1 MPIAISI
8 EHVTHEGPG
17 RLGALL
23 TQLGFAVRRIQAGV
37 EPLTPEAQTDA
48 DLLVVMGGPIDIA
61 DAEEY
66 PFLDDEIAL
75 VRDRLEAGRPTLGV
89 CLGAQIMAK
98 ALGGEVRPMEKKEI
112 GWHPVELT
120 DRGRR
125 SALAALQDRP
135 VLHWHGS
142 EFTLPPG
149 AEQLAR
155 TDACENQAFQ
165 FRRHGLALQF
175 HPEVTRQQIEPWLV
189 GAVNEIRS
197 EGLSAK
203 TLRKQT
209 REHADALD
217 SPCRKLLIDWLESRA

>member
-1 MPIAISI
+1 MPIAVSI

-17 RLGALL
+17 RFGALL
-23 TQLGFAVRRIQAGV
+23 TQLGFGMRRIQAGD
-37 EPLTPEAQTDA
+37 EPLTPEAQKDA

-61 DAEEY
+61 DAKHY
-66 PFLDDEIAL
+66 PFIKDEIAL
-75 VRDRLEAGRPTLGV
+75 VRERLEGGRPTLGI
-89 CLGAQIMAK
+89 CLGAQIMAE
-98 ALGGEVRPMEKKEI
+98 ALGGKVRPMEKKEI
-112 GWHPVELT
+112 GWHAVELT

-125 SALAALQDRP
+125 SALAALEHRP

-165 FRRHGLALQF
+165 FQRHGLALQF
-175 HPEVTRQQIEPWLV
+175 HPEITRQQIEPWLV
-189 GAVNEIRS
+189 GASHEIRS
-197 EGLSAK
+197 EGLNAS
-203 TLRKQT
+203 TLRKQS

-217 SPCRKLLIDWLESRA
+217 SPCRKLLIDWLESKS